1 MNFPGWVV
9 ADCKNKA
16 NSDQFCLAGA
26 WAELGNK
33 LGLLKLKKQF
43 FQCCWR
49 SSRAWASISDSK
61 KKLSQGG
68 SVVGGWVVG
77 WISWKEN
84 QLSQLSWGLAELGKS
99 LKKFV
104 KVVKVSK
111 FPSFQVAKLKEIRYT

>member
-61 KKLSQGG
+61 KKLSQSGW
-68 SVVGGWVVG
+68 VGGWLDKLE
-77 WISWKEN
+77 IKPT
-84 QLSQLSWGLAELGKS
+84 Q
-99 LKKFV
+99 
-104 KVVKVSK
+104 
-111 FPSFQVAKLKEIRYT
+111 PAKLGLG